1 MKSIT
6 KYTNITKRYVRLA
19 NKDKKYSLYGTAK
32 IGEKGQIVI
41 PKEAR
46 EEFGLTPGDVVIIVG
61 GNGQGI
67 GVMKSNSMDEIISK
81 TFSKILEEDKK

>member
-1 MKSIT
+1 M
-6 KYTNITKRYVRLA
+6 A
-19 NKDKKYSLYGTAK
+19 NKENNYSLFGTAK

-46 EEFGLTPGDVVIIVG
+46 EEFGLTPGDVVLIVG
-61 GNGQGI
+61 GKGKGI

-81 TFSKILEEDKK
+81 TFSEILEAPKKWRKSTIE